1 MLELF
6 VLFNVYAISL
16 YSRKCLHSAHSWFRG
31 IICMLISLFFS
42 FTIVASFMNHCL
54 WCLSLTSFFTY
65 CFHFHFWLFNLI
77 LLVLQHFHSSCVGPS
92 ETPKVCCSCPRPSHV
107 ESGLQNQTNW
117 WWLWWKR
124 DKVSLS
130 GCCGFCPVISP
141 EPTCQTNIR
150 QGCWYDDNWA
160 APQLSWQ
167 VQGTNF
173 FIFLFILII
182 GGRSVLLKYFRWDQW
197 S

>member
-1 MLELF
+1 MCFLSPLLQ
-6 VLFNVYAISL
+6 VSWITVYDA
-16 YSRKCLHSAHSWFRG
+16 CLRPHF
-31 IICMLISLFFS
+31 LP
-42 FTIVASFMNHCL
+42 IV
-54 WCLSLTSFFTY
+54 
-65 CFHFHFWLFNLI
+65 FHFHFWWFNLI

-160 APQLSWQ
+160 APQLSWK
-167 VQGTNF
+167 VQGTNYL
-173 FIFLFILII
+173 FIFYLDYWREKCSLEVFQMRSMII
-182 GGRSVLLKYFRWDQW
+182 ISLRRTVSL
-197 S
+197 SIET